1 MIRRALSSFLL
12 GLLLAAALPA
22 LAQGLRLPSAGPRL
36 ATPASPAAAPA
47 SAGQPASASR
57 TADYIVAVVNSE
69 PITNSE
75 VQARLARV
83 LPELQKQGR
92 PLPPHAVLARQV
104 LERLISETAQLQ
116 QARELGIKVDAD
128 TLAQA
133 EQNLARQNQT
143 DVAGLRRQLAAQ
155 GIGLKEFH
163 DELRDEILLSR
174 LREREVDPKVQ
185 VSDLDVDA
193 FLREQEGS
201 AQEQGVEINLAQV
214 LIAVPEGASDAQVK
228 ALQARAQQVADRA
241 RAGADF
247 AALVDQYSAAT
258 RGNGGQMGL
267 HPADKYP
274 TLFVEATR
282 DAPVGSIVGPV
293 RSGAG
298 FHILKVIDRQVVG
311 VPVTVTQSHVRHILL
326 RTGPQ
331 LTEAQA
337 RARLLDMRQRILAK
351 QADFATLAR
360 EYSQDAS
367 AADGGDLGW
376 SNPGQFV
383 PAFQA
388 AVDALSPGEISEP
401 VITRFGV
408 HLIQL
413 LGRREEQLNR
423 AQQREVARNMLRQR
437 KLNEAYAT
445 WAQDVRSRAY
455 VEYREP
461 PQ

>member
-1 MIRRALSSFLL
+1 MIRRALSSFLF
-12 GLLLAAALPA
+12 GFLLAASLPA

-36 ATPASPAAAPA
+36 ASPAAAPA
-47 SAGQPASASR
+47 SAAQPASASR

-69 PITNSE
+69 PITNGE

-83 LPELQKQGR
+83 LPELQKQGQ

-116 QARELGIKVDAD
+116 QARELGIRVDAD
-128 TLAQA
+128 MLTQA
-133 EQNLARQNQT
+133 ERNLARQNQT
-143 DVAGLRRQLAAQ
+143 DVAGLRSQLAAQ

-163 DELRDEILLSR
+163 DELRNEILLSR

-247 AALVDQYSAAT
+247 ATLVDQYSAAT

-274 TLFVEATR
+274 TLFVESTR

-298 FHILKVIDRQVVG
+298 FHILKVVDRQVVG
-311 VPVTVTQSHVRHILL
+311 VPVTVAQSHVRHILL

-351 QADFATLAR
+351 QADFGALAR

-423 AQQREVARNMLRQR
+423 GQQREVARNMLRQR

>member
-12 GLLLAAALPA
+12 GLLLAANLPA
-22 LAQGLRLPSAGPRL
+22 LAQGLRLPSATPRL
-36 ATPASPAAAPA
+36 APSATTPASAA
-47 SAGQPASASR
+47 QPSGAAR

-75 VQARLARV
+75 VQARLAR
-83 LPELQKQGR
+83 LMPELQQQGR

-104 LERLISETAQLQ
+104 LERIINETVQLQ
-116 QARELGIKVDAD
+116 QARALGITVDAD
-128 TLAQA
+128 TIAQA
-133 EQNLARQNQT
+133 ERNLARQNQT
-143 DVAGLRRQLAAQ
+143 DVAGLRAKLAAE
-155 GIGLKEFH
+155 GIDLKEFH
-163 DELRDEILLSR
+163 NELRDEMLLSR
-174 LREREVDPKVQ
+174 LREREVDPRVQ

-214 LIAVPEGASDAQVK
+214 LIPVPEGASDAQVK

-247 AALVDQYSAAT
+247 AALVNEYSAAS
-258 RGNGGQMGL
+258 RGDGGQMGL
-267 HPADKYP
+267 RPADKYP

-282 DAPVGSIVGPV
+282 DAPAGSIVGPV

-298 FHILKVIDRQVVG
+298 FHVLKVVDRQVVG
-311 VPVTVTQSHVRHILL
+311 VPATVLQSHVRHILL

-337 RARLLDMRQRILAK
+337 RARLLDMRQRIVNK

-360 EYSQDAS
+360 EFSQDAS
-367 AADGGDLGW
+367 AANGGDLGW

-401 VITRFGV
+401 VVTRYGV

-413 LGRREEQLNR
+413 LGRREEKLDR

-437 KLNEAYAT
+437 KLNEAYVT
-445 WAQDVRSRAY
+445 WAQDLRSRAY

>member
-1 MIRRALSSFLL
+1 MIRRALSSILL
-12 GLLLAAALPA
+12 GLLLAASLPV
-22 LAQGLRLPSAGPRL
+22 LAQGLRLPSAAPK
-36 ATPASPAAAPA
+36 PASPAATPAPA
-47 SAGQPASASR
+47 VQPASVSR

-116 QARELGIKVDAD
+116 QARELGIRVDAD
-128 TLAQA
+128 MLTQA
-133 EQNLARQNQT
+133 ERNLARQNQT
-143 DVAGLRRQLAAQ
+143 DVAGLRSQLAAQ

-163 DELRDEILLSR
+163 DELRNEILLSR

-258 RGNGGQMGL
+258 RGNGGEMGL

-298 FHILKVIDRQVVG
+298 FHILKVVDRQVVG

-360 EYSQDAS
+360 EYSADAS

-423 AQQREVARNMLRQR
+423 SQQREVARNMLRQR